1 MCCGRSLLC
10 RGWHAAQL
18 HRSCVQPTWVTVMF
32 LPFLKLCTLCSWK
45 ITVSKKNEGQE
56 EAGQETWTENCP
68 FSQASSTPKLLWQ
81 QLPDK
86 NLWPDPQEKKKEN
99 KKTQRNKLTTFF
111 LNCVFFVPNLLGRK
125 VLAFWKP
132 RGPSLGMM
140 WPGQD
145 AADAATAAQSDQAP
159 ATAPAPEGPCFLLF
173 TGGSPW
179 GFSSKHFQP
188 NPDALNRTST
198 RKIKFSHQPPSLA
211 VPSGH
216 R

>member
-86 NLWPDPQEKKKEN
+86 NLWPDPQEKKKKREQKTT
-99 KKTQRNKLTTFF
+99 KKQTNNIFPKLCILCT
-111 LNCVFFVPNLLGRK
+111 K
-125 VLAFWKP
+125 
-132 RGPSLGMM
+132 SLGQEGSCLLETKGAVFGNDVTRTGCSRCCHSGTK
-140 WPGQD
+140 WPSPCDSSCSRRALLSAFHRWQPVRFLQQTLPIQSRCLEQD
-145 AADAATAAQSDQAP
+145 QHQKDQ
-159 ATAPAPEGPCFLLF
+159 
-173 TGGSPW
+173 
-179 GFSSKHFQP
+179 
-188 NPDALNRTST
+188 
-198 RKIKFSHQPPSLA
+198 
-211 VPSGH
+211 V
-216 R
+216 